1 MKHEQVIHGNPPS
14 KSNCYKVVTF
24 HGHGSLAKT
33 KALKEYEQQFFLQC
47 GRYRDANIRE
57 YFKIDIDVYYA
68 SQRPDLDNAMKVILD
83 CLQACKAIEN
93 DRWLVELHARK
104 FVDKYD
110 PRIEFTITPV
120 AGIETRPTDRQ
131 LKLDL

>member
-1 MKHEQVIHGNPPS
+1 MKHAQVIRGSVPS
-14 KSNCYKVVTF
+14 KSNAYRIVTI

-104 FVDKYD
+104 FIDKYD